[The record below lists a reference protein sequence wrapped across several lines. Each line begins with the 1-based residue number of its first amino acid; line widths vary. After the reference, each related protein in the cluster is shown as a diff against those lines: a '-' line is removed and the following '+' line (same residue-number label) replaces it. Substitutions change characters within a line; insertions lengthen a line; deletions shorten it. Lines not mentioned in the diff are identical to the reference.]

1 MSQPN
6 PPAVSRRAPEVA
18 LRALQEW
25 EGYVVEIGETK
36 FMARLTDLTAGDSHE
51 SEEATIPR
59 AALSGEDNAKVRLGS
74 IFRWVIGYEQSATGT
89 RECVSRIALRK
100 HPVFTEAD
108 RQRGEAWAQ
117 ETMQALGLR

>member
-6 PPAVSRRAPEVA
+6 RPPEAAFHP
-18 LRALQEW
+18 LQEW

-36 FMARLTDLTAGDSHE
+36 FTAHLTDLTAGDSHE

-59 AALSGEDNAKVRLGS
+59 AALSDEDNARMRVGS
-74 IFRWVIGYEQSATGT
+74 IFRWAVGYERSAAGT
-89 RECVSRIALRK
+89 RKRVSRIAFRE

-117 ETMQALGLR
+117 ETIRAFGFR

>member
-6 PPAVSRRAPEVA
+6 RSPEAA
-18 LRALQEW
+18 LHPLQEW

-36 FMARLTDLTAGDSHE
+36 CTAHSTDLTAGDSHE

-59 AALSGEDNAKVRLGS
+59 AALSDEDNARMRVGS
-74 IFRWVIGYEQSATGT
+74 IFRWAVGYEQSAAGT
-89 RECVSRIALRK
+89 RKRVSRIALRE

-117 ETMQALGLR
+117 ETKRAFGLR